1 MGMYTK
7 VLTSSTLTGPD
18 PINYIHYHIHH
29 HHNRFNSSFLF
40 SEGIWSFGLRSGKGI
55 LTLANG
61 DVYDGHWKEDKK
73 HGAGILDCS
82 DGR

>member
-1 MGMYTK
+1 MGMYMK
-7 VLTSSTLTGPD
+7 VLTSSTLTGP
-18 PINYIHYHIHH
+18 IWIHYHIHH
-29 HHNRFNSSFLF
+29 YHNRFTSSVFFLF
-40 SEGIWSFGLRSGKGI
+40 FVGIWSFGLRSGKGI